1 MWKWLRNIVLLA
13 IVLAGA
19 LKLGAWY
26 AVGHDAQ
33 RVVDALAP
41 YAEIKYEGLAARLD
55 GSVTITGVSVAPKG
69 AHRVYRADS
78 VAFDSPG
85 LFWLLKHALLHEN
98 DLPAQFGLGV
108 TGLSLAPE
116 PWLDP
121 LWLDPA
127 TFTVFASA
135 GCESRLGSSDY
146 RRMELDPTTPSR
158 QRFEYRY
165 DASQHTLTATLSLS
179 APGFA
184 TLAPEA
190 DFSRFE
196 RVMGEDFTMV
206 VPTGQLLDRAAVLG
220 YVKASRGTFDGDFAI
235 SIEDIRPGWQSGDV
249 IVLTYVEAQQRAGQ
263 ASRRRSS
270 TIFTVSSSAPNGV
283 EWRHLHET
291 WLQVPGS

>member
-1 MWKWLRNIVLLA
+1 MSAAMGTSLLSRA
-13 IVLAGA
+13 SAE
-19 LKLGAWY
+19 
-26 AVGHDAQ
+26 
-33 RVVDALAP
+33 VVDL
-41 YAEIKYEGLAARLD
+41 
-55 GSVTITGVSVAPKG
+55 
-69 AHRVYRADS
+69 HRFFVDW
-78 VAFDSPG
+78 FD
-85 LFWLLKHALLHEN
+85 KRR
-98 DLPAQFGLGV
+98 
-108 TGLSLAPE
+108 
-116 PWLDP
+116 
-121 LWLDPA
+121 
-127 TFTVFASA
+127 
-135 GCESRLGSSDY
+135 CE
-146 RRMELDPTTPSR
+146 
-158 QRFEYRY
+158 
-165 DASQHTLTATLSLS
+165 A
-179 APGFA
+179 
-184 TLAPEA
+184 A